1 MHSQAEFSDGT
12 VTSKAWSTFVVT
24 HGPTAASV
32 TAGCAA
38 DNLDPCVVST
48 TAEPVGW
55 HEQGFAEDAAAWSNA
70 TEFTAAEAGWGRSWS
85 TSFRLRILCPLDC
98 ADVVVCLRSRCI
110 QSC

>member
-1 MHSQAEFSDGT
+1 VHSQAEFSDGT

-55 HEQGFAEDAAAWSNA
+55 HEQGFTEDAAAWSNA
-70 TEFTAAEAGWGRSWS
+70 TEFTAAVAGWGRSWS
-85 TSFRLRILCPLDC
+85 TTSFHLCISSWPLCFDYF
-98 ADVVVCLRSRCI
+98 VIYYLGSG
-110 QSC
+110 